1 MKMLQNHLLPRRKT
15 GIFYPLSKSRLHA
28 GIETVVGGILLRRQI
43 PGFMASKTYAQHGL
57 TEKIVGYVFSGERIP
72 IRGAAGNQREL
83 NCGGGD
89 GSKNTYKLSNVMR
102 FPQFRERCRNRI
114 M

>member
-1 MKMLQNHLLPRRKT
+1 MLQNHLLPSRKT

-72 IRGAAGNQREL
+72 IRGRGISVNSTVGEGMVVKIL
-83 NCGGGD
+83 IN
-89 GSKNTYKLSNVMR
+89 LVM
-102 FPQFRERCRNRI
+102 
-114 M
+114 